1 IVVTESDILFE
12 MRNKCP
18 EKVFL
23 AAPSEDAEC
32 QCNQCDYMKMNTLE
46 KVYDALLNETN
57 EINVDADLAARALK
71 PIERMLSLS

>member
-1 IVVTESDILFE
+1 
-12 MRNKCP
+12 
-18 EKVFL
+18 
-23 AAPSEDAEC
+23 
-32 QCNQCDYMKMNTLE
+32 MKMNTLE